1 MATTTQLKRSSLL
14 HITLWIVQV
23 LLAAMFLAVGLM
35 KTATPIEELAQ
46 TMPLAGDMP
55 ILTRFIGVVEI
66 LGGLGLILPAALR
79 IIPKITAWAAAGLA
93 LIMIFALIFHL
104 SRGEMS
110 AIGTNM
116 VLGTLAG
123 FVAWGR
129 ATKAQIL
136 ARAQ

>member
-116 VLGTLAG
+116 VLVTLAG